1 MLPSSYPLSA
11 RGGLLPAQAFLS
23 VEIGFREAD
32 PGMSGPRRGPACVE
46 NKFFEKI

>member
-1 MLPSSYPLSA
+1 MHIVEGAGS
-11 RGGLLPAQAFLS
+11 GGGAKVFLS